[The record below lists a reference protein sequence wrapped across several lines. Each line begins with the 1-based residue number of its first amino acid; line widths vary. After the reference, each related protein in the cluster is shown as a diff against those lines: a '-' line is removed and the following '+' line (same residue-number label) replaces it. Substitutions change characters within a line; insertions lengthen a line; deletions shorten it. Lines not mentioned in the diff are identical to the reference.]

1 MFSYLFIYLEN
12 PCNGFFSGRGVERAR
27 LEPIEVFESGDEVA
41 LVFHESGDGLRLR
54 RRRGIEVGGTL
65 RRGIHDSGGVLA
77 AEEEGV
83 VVVGEAV
90 GAGDRHGDRR
100 RLILWPW
107 LPVRFRRKTIG
118 EVAGSVSYGGE
129 RECSC

>member
-1 MFSYLFIYLEN
+1 LK
-12 PCNGFFSGRGVERAR
+12 PV
-27 LEPIEVFESGDEVA
+27 EVFKSGDEVA
-41 LVFHESGDGLRLR
+41 LVFDESGYGFRLRLR
-54 RRRGIEVGGTL
+54 RRGRIEVRGTL
-65 RRGIHDSGGVLA
+65 RRGIDDSGGVLA
-77 AEEEGV
+77 AEKEGV